1 VGPPW
6 SQPFILGEGPRVV
19 LAPRRRGTTRGS
31 RPQGGGPAPR
41 AATGR
46 RGGASRPRSRA
57 IADDEGDEAP
67 VVVAPLTGSGEGTV
81 AGTASTTRTRR
92 PKGVGHAVSAHLT
105 AQRQGHALAPRSL
118 NMKHYDL
125 YHVKDRS
132 KWVRRGVG

>member
-46 RGGASRPRSRA
+46 RGGASRPRSRL
-57 IADDEGDEAP
+57 IAGGDGDEAT
-67 VVVAPLTGSGEGTV
+67 TGES
-81 AGTASTTRTRR
+81 ASVTEE
-92 PKGVGHAVSAHLT
+92 PDAEAADALFSAAV
-105 AQRQGHALAPRSL
+105 P
-118 NMKHYDL
+118 DC
-125 YHVKDRS
+125 
-132 KWVRRGVG
+132 